1 MDMARE
7 KYRSVPGQRTIIRC
21 ENQPQTFCIVLI
33 GGASIEGT
41 IFPDAPLVIKY
52 GDGRAIV
59 DFKID
64 AVR

>member
-1 MDMARE
+1 M
-7 KYRSVPGQRTIIRC
+7 
-21 ENQPQTFCIVLI
+21 
-33 GGASIEGT
+33 IEGT